1 MGISLCYKH
10 MMVLAG
16 RPLRSSKQRHRKHG
30 PVQEL
35 PQLNALSKVCQAREQ
50 LDDSCRSTT
59 GPQQRLKST
68 EKLGSELWP
77 FTLRDTRE
85 LFTPS
90 SHFWKIKRQLSTVW
104 SGEASAVCFTDK
116 FRAVSEGNSHCYQ
129 WAHTFPVFTCG
140 VHCRAYGTRVLK
152 SLDRTVST
160 VQRGSRFS
168 LSSTVCLLHVFHW
181 WAYPSPGYWS
191 RQGLMGSE
199 VCVFTCA
206 LFTSPVRK
214 VLQQTSP
221 VTVKFLTHSHLRRTN
236 TLT

>member
-77 FTLRDTRE
+77 FTLRDTRAKDSHQDHTSERSKGSSVQFDLVKRVLYVLRISSE
-85 LFTPS
+85 LFQKGTATATNELT
-90 SHFWKIKRQLSTVW
+90 LSQCLH
-104 SGEASAVCFTDK
+104 AVYIVEHMAHGYL
-116 FRAVSEGNSHCYQ
+116 RALTEQ
-129 WAHTFPVFTCG
+129 
-140 VHCRAYGTRVLK
+140 
-152 SLDRTVST
+152 
-160 VQRGSRFS
+160 
-168 LSSTVCLLHVFHW
+168 
-181 WAYPSPGYWS
+181 
-191 RQGLMGSE
+191 
-199 VCVFTCA
+199 
-206 LFTSPVRK
+206 
-214 VLQQTSP
+214 
-221 VTVKFLTHSHLRRTN
+221 FL
-236 TLT
+236 